1 MTALNQVS
9 AQVQLQQRVEQFKRL
24 CHRRHLRVTE
34 QRLEVFRMLAQSKAH
49 PSVETIFEA
58 VRKKLP
64 NISLDTVYRTVASME
79 DAGVVFRVGAS
90 SRARFDAD
98 LTPHDHFVCMNC
110 GEVYDIFP
118 QAGAPRP
125 ALPGNIAD
133 FGKVMNVNLQFRG
146 ICNRCAQKAAAQDIQ
161 KH

>member
-1 MTALNQVS
+1 MNALTQVS
-9 AQVQLQQRVEQFKRL
+9 AQVQLQQRVEQFKKL
-24 CHRRHLRVTE
+24 CRRRQLRVTA
-34 QRLEVFRMLAQSKAH
+34 QRLEVFRMLAQSKEH
-49 PSVETIFEA
+49 PSVEAIFQA

-98 LTPHDHFVCMNC
+98 LTPHDHFVCMEC

-118 QAGAPRP
+118 RPGAPRP

-133 FGKVMNVNLQFRG
+133 FGKVMNINLQFRG
-146 ICNRCAQKAAAQDIQ
+146 ICNRCHPKAAAQDI
-161 KH
+161 KK